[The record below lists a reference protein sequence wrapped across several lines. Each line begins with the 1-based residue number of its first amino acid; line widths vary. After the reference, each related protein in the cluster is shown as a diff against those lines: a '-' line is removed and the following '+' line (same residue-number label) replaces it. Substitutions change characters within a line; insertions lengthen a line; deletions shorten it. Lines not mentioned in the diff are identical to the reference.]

1 MLRSSGSCHQT
12 SGSIL
17 YDLQPLQQ
25 LVANTSQQT
34 VAAVQSIADKSVNK
48 CLYTIDLIDFAT
60 RKTEAYRKI
69 TTANS
74 DTEVYRNFHQPQ
86 T

>member
-1 MLRSSGSCHQT
+1 MIRSSGSCHQT

-34 VAAVQSIADKSVNK
+34 VAAVQSTADKSMNK
-48 CLYTIDLIDFAT
+48 CLVRI
-60 RKTEAYRKI
+60 RHR
-69 TTANS
+69 
-74 DTEVYRNFHQPQ
+74 
-86 T
+86 